1 MTTKFGVE
9 IIVNS
14 KTIWIFPENVT
25 AALQAG
31 QAKINA
37 GVVYAWSRGPGEEPL
52 SLGTFMDLVSF
63 INTGLNMVGF
73 DVKNSFTKLIG
84 DLPSPIDDA
93 VENLVNNAVFELD
106 SLRLK
111 IPASGSGESMKFEIA
126 MIINL
131 VKVNLSL
138 GNSLQLTR
146 IYAQMGNFTEPQT
159 AIAGANPAKPL
170 PPAEEGSP
178 TVETRTQGK

>member
-1 MTTKFGVE
+1 MTNKFGFE

-14 KTIWIFPENVT
+14 KTIWIFPEDVN

-52 SLGTFMDLVSF
+52 SLGTFMDLVTF
-63 INTGLNMVGF
+63 INKGLNMVGF
-73 DVKNSFTKLIG
+73 DVMNSFKKLIAG
-84 DLPSPIDDA
+84 LPNPIDDA
-93 VENLVNNAVFELD
+93 VDNLVNNAVFELD

-111 IPASGSGESMKFEIA
+111 IPAKGSTEKVQFEIA

-131 VKVNLSL
+131 VKVELKL
-138 GNSLQLTR
+138 GDSLQLTR
-146 IYAQMGNFTEPQT
+146 IYAQMGNFTKP
-159 AIAGANPAKPL
+159 AIEEASSEGQLPAAAENT
-170 PPAEEGSP
+170 PA
-178 TVETRTQGK
+178 RGK